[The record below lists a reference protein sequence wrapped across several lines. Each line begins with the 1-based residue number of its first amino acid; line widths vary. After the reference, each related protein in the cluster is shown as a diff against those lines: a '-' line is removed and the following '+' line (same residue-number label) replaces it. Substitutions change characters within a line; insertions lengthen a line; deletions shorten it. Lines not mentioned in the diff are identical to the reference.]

1 MLGEEQTYALKNQKL
16 SLDELSDE
24 LNDLLK
30 SNNISK
36 SLYDIFSII
45 DGVNASALPQTDTS
59 WMSMVLHPM
68 PSELG
73 KKLSAMRKNR
83 FLSSIKNTTA
93 SSEERLVSLRNI
105 MEKQNL
111 QGYLIP
117 RADEYQS
124 EYLPK
129 SSQRLAWLTGFDG
142 SAGFAIVLKQRAAI
156 FTDGRYT
163 LQIRDQVDEKHFE
176 IYNTAEML
184 PLDWL
189 ESNLSK
195 NDCIGFD
202 PWLHT
207 CDEVIKIS
215 TVLASK
221 DAEAIK
227 LSKNLIDEI
236 WLDRPPVPL
245 GPITP
250 HPEIYAGEAVAS
262 KFDTINTEMMKN
274 EEDVVII
281 SSPESIAWLL
291 NIRGSDVA
299 RTPLPLSFLMLNK
312 EGHAKLFVDQRKI
325 VDETRNHLGNAVS
338 ILPIKEFGS
347 ELNSLARG
355 SKKIRLDPKTCPAW
369 VAEKFNSSS
378 ISIVH
383 GDDPTLIPKAKKNKV
398 ELAGTRAAHIRDGA
412 AFVRFLHWFSL
423 NAKHGQLDEII
434 AATKLQNFREKDP
447 LFKDL
452 SFDTISGSGPNG
464 AIVHYRVT
472 EESNRTI
479 ELGDLYLVDSGA
491 QYLDGTTDITRTI
504 AVGDPGDEAKNYF
517 TRVLKGHIA
526 IASSKFPVGTNGSQL
541 DALARAPLWAIGAD
555 YDHGTGHGVG
565 SYLGVHE
572 GPQRISKLPNSVS
585 LQPGMIV
592 SNEPGYYKSGAYGI
606 RLENLLV
613 VQSEII
619 PNSERAMLSFETI
632 TLAPFD
638 RSMILNEL
646 LEDHEKSWLNNYH
659 AWVRKQLLPLL
670 SPNDGAW
677 LIDATEPL

>member
-1 MLGEEQTYALKNQKL
+1 MLGEEKTYALKNQKL
-16 SLDELSDE
+16 SVDELSDE

-45 DGVNASALPQTDTS
+45 DGVNAAALPQTDTS

-68 PSELG
+68 PSKLG
-73 KKLSAMRKNR
+73 EKLSAMRKNR

-338 ILPIKEFGS
+338 ILPIKEF
-347 ELNSLARG
+347 
-355 SKKIRLDPKTCPAW
+355 
-369 VAEKFNSSS
+369 
-378 ISIVH
+378 
-383 GDDPTLIPKAKKNKV
+383 
-398 ELAGTRAAHIRDGA
+398 
-412 AFVRFLHWFSL
+412 
-423 NAKHGQLDEII
+423 
-434 AATKLQNFREKDP
+434 
-447 LFKDL
+447 
-452 SFDTISGSGPNG
+452 
-464 AIVHYRVT
+464 
-472 EESNRTI
+472 
-479 ELGDLYLVDSGA
+479 
-491 QYLDGTTDITRTI
+491 
-504 AVGDPGDEAKNYF
+504 
-517 TRVLKGHIA
+517 
-526 IASSKFPVGTNGSQL
+526 
-541 DALARAPLWAIGAD
+541 
-555 YDHGTGHGVG
+555 
-565 SYLGVHE
+565 
-572 GPQRISKLPNSVS
+572 VS
-585 LQPGMIV
+585 
-592 SNEPGYYKSGAYGI
+592 
-606 RLENLLV
+606 
-613 VQSEII
+613 
-619 PNSERAMLSFETI
+619 
-632 TLAPFD
+632 
-638 RSMILNEL
+638 
-646 LEDHEKSWLNNYH
+646 
-659 AWVRKQLLPLL
+659 
-670 SPNDGAW
+670 
-677 LIDATEPL
+677 

>member
-36 SLYDIFSII
+36 SLSDIFSII

-68 PSELG
+68 PSKLG

-93 SSEERLVSLRNI
+93 SSEERLVSLRNM

-369 VAEKFNSSS
+369 VAEKFNSASL
-378 ISIVH
+378 SIVH

-412 AFVRFLHWFSL
+412 AFVRFLNWFSL
-423 NAKHGQLDEII
+423 NSKQGQLDEMN

-659 AWVRKQLLPLL
+659 AWVRKELLPLL
-670 SPNDGAW
+670 NTNDGAW

>member
-1 MLGEEQTYALKNQKL
+1 MLGEEQTYALKKEKR
-16 SLDELSDE
+16 SSDELSDE
-24 LNDLLK
+24 LIKLLK
-30 SNNISK
+30 SYNISK
-36 SLYDIFSII
+36 SLSDIFSIV
-45 DGVNASALPQTDTS
+45 DGVNASALPQTDNC
-59 WMSMVLHPM
+59 WMSMVLHPI
-68 PSELG
+68 PSELEQTLG
-73 KKLSAMRKNR
+73 AIRKDR
-83 FLSSIKNTTA
+83 FLSSIKKQPA
-93 SSEERLVSLRNI
+93 FSKERLGSLRKT
-105 MEKQNL
+105 MDEKNL

-163 LQIRDQVDEKHFE
+163 LQIRDQVDKKYFE
-176 IYNTAEML
+176 IYNTAEMP

-189 ESNLSK
+189 ESNLGK
-195 NDCIGFD
+195 NDRIGFD

-215 TVLASK
+215 TVLKSK
-221 DAEAIK
+221 NAEAIK

-250 HPEIYAGEAVAS
+250 HPEIYAGESVAS
-262 KFDTINTEMMKN
+262 KFDTINAGMMKN

-299 RTPLPLSFLMLNK
+299 RTPLPLSFLILNK
-312 EGHAKLFVDQRKI
+312 EGRAKLFVDQRKI
-325 VDETRNHLGNAVS
+325 IDETRNHLGNAVS
-338 ILPIKEFGS
+338 LVPINEFNS
-347 ELNSLARG
+347 ELNTLARG

-369 VAEKFNSSS
+369 VAEVFNSTSS
-378 ISIVH
+378 SIVH
-383 GDDPTLIPKAKKNKV
+383 GSDPTLIAKATKNKV

-412 AFVRFLHWFSL
+412 AFVRFLNWFSR
-423 NAKHGQLDEII
+423 NSKQGQLDEII
-434 AATKLQNFREKDP
+434 AATKLQKFREKDP

-541 DALARAPLWAIGAD
+541 DVLARAPLWAIGAD

-585 LQPGMIV
+585 LQPGMIL

-613 VQSEII
+613 VQSEIV

-638 RSMILNEL
+638 RSMILKEL
-646 LEDHEKSWLNNYH
+646 LENHEKNWLNNYH
-659 AWVRKQLLPLL
+659 AWVRKELLPLL
-670 SPNDGAW
+670 NTHDGAW
-677 LIDATEPL
+677 LTDATEPL